1 MARSANASSSIG
13 HRQEPDREPDRIPRA
28 PGGDYKIQVI
38 GAGRGSLRDF
48 YYAVLRWRWSFTLGT
63 IALAYLAAN
72 AIFALGYLWTD
83 GVANM
88 RSGSFKDAF
97 FFSVQTMG
105 TIGYGT
111 LFPRSDAANILVVAE
126 SICGLLLT
134 ALTAGLVFAKFSRSS
149 AHLMFSR
156 EAVIG
161 DFLGARTLSF
171 RISNVRGNQLVNA
184 EIRVVAVRT
193 EMLPSGKPF
202 YRMLDLTLTRARA
215 LSLSRSWSVL
225 HVIDAG
231 SPLFGATQESLLAE
245 EVELQ
250 VLVVGLDD
258 IFMQTV
264 HAGHRYLARQI
275 LWNHRH
281 VDILSE
287 TPTGDLLLDL
297 SKFHDVEP
305 ITDLAVGLE
314 TSS

>member
-1 MARSANASSSIG
+1 MGRSAKATSSLAQP
-13 HRQEPDREPDRIPRA
+13 QEPDREPVRPPRA
-28 PGGDYKIQVI
+28 PGEDYAIQVI

-48 YYAVLRWRWSFTLGT
+48 YYAVLRWRWSVTLGT

-88 RSGSFKDAF
+88 RPGSFKDAF

-184 EIRVVAVRT
+184 EIRVVVVRT
-193 EMLPSGKPF
+193 EMLASGKPF

-215 LSLSRSWSVL
+215 LSLSRSWSVF

-231 SPLFGATQESLLAE
+231 SPLFGATAESMLAE

-297 SKFHDVEP
+297 RKFHDVEP
-305 ITDLAVGLE
+305 ITE
-314 TSS
+314 TSP